1 MNILSNILGNYSS
14 REVKRI
20 LPKVEKIMA
29 LEEAMKN
36 LSDEELKGKTLE
48 FKERLSKGET
58 LDDIL
63 IEAFA
68 VVREASFRVLKM
80 KHYKEQLI
88 GGIVLHQGRVA
99 EMKTG
104 EGKTLVATCPSYL
117 NALAG
122 KGVHIVTVNDY
133 LAQRDKEEMGQ
144 VHDFL
149 GLTTG
154 VILNNMEAPERREAY
169 NCDITYGTNSEYGFD
184 YLRDN
189 MVVEPSE
196 RVQRELNFAIIDEVD
211 SIFIDEARTPLV
223 ISGQGVKSIEIY
235 KIADRFA
242 KSLKEEEDYVIDEK
256 TKTVILTDEGVNK
269 AEKYYSIENFSDEE
283 HMNIQHHTMISLRA
297 NYVMTLGVDYIIRD
311 GEIMIVDQFTGRV
324 MEGRR
329 FSEGLHQAIEAKE
342 KVKIQEENDTLATIT
357 YQNYFKLYKKLSGM
371 SGTVETEEKEFRE
384 IYNVDVVVIPTH
396 KPVARNDREDKIYP
410 TELQKFKAVVEE
422 IKETYEKQQP
432 VLVGTASIEK
442 SEILSFMLK
451 KKGIPHEVLNAK
463 NHAKEAEIVA
473 KAGQKGAVTIA
484 TNMAGRGTDI
494 KLEEG
499 VTDLGGLKIIGTER
513 HEARRIDNQLRG
525 RSGRQGDVGES
536 VFYVSL
542 EDDIVRRFGKDRL
555 EKLSKTIDTQGN
567 TIIEN
572 KKIQDLVDLS
582 QTLVESQNFETRK
595 DLVKYDE
602 VLNTQRVLIYNQR
615 NQVVNTKDITEDI
628 KNMIEKVI
636 DTEVALHLT
645 AVNSDF
651 DEDFKALRR
660 TVEDLLNLEELTE
673 EKFDNLTEVGI
684 KATLKDIALTTYE
697 EKITTMGEILL
708 DAQKRI
714 LLKTVDRRWVE
725 HIETMDN
732 LKKYISLQAYNQKD
746 PIIAYQYEGSR
757 LFEDTVYNMQKEVV
771 KLVFHVEV
779 PKEIKVQLPEA
790 ELETAVDNE

>member
-29 LEEAMKN
+29 LEEAMEN
-36 LSDEELKGKTLE
+36 LSDEELKNKTLE
-48 FKERLSKGET
+48 FKARLSKGET

-63 IEAFA
+63 VEAFA

-144 VHDFL
+144 IHDFL

-154 VILNNMEAPERREAY
+154 VILNSMEAPERREAY

-189 MVVEPSE
+189 MVIEPSE
-196 RVQRELNFAIIDEVD
+196 RVQRPLNFAIIDEVD
-211 SIFIDEARTPLV
+211 SIFIDEARTPLI
-223 ISGQGVKSIEIY
+223 ISGQGVKSTEMY

-242 KSLKEEEDYVIDEK
+242 KSLKEEEDYIIDEK
-256 TKTVILTDEGVNK
+256 TKTVILTDEGVSK

-283 HMNIQHHTMISLRA
+283 HMDIQHHTMISLRA

-311 GEIMIVDQFTGRV
+311 GEVMIVDQFTGRV

-396 KPVARNDREDKIYP
+396 KPVARIDREDKIYP
-410 TELQKFKAVVEE
+410 TELLKFKAVVEE

-473 KAGQKGAVTIA
+473 KAGQKGAITIA

-525 RSGRQGDVGES
+525 RSGRQGDIGES

-542 EDDIVRRFGKDRL
+542 EDDIVRRFGKERL
-555 EKLSKTIDTQGN
+555 EKLSKTIDINGS
-567 TIIEN
+567 TIINN

-595 DLVKYDE
+595 NLVKYDE

-615 NQVVNTKDITEDI
+615 NEVVDTVDITESI

-636 DTEVALHLT
+636 DTEVNLHLT
-645 AVNSDF
+645 TVNSDF
-651 DEDFKALRR
+651 DEDFRALRR
-660 TVEDLLNLEELTE
+660 TMEDLLNLEELAE
-673 EKFDNLTEVGI
+673 ESFNNLTEPGI
-684 KATLKDIALTTYE
+684 KTTLKNIALTTYE
-697 EKITTMGEILL
+697 EKLRFMGEVLL
-708 DAQKRI
+708 EAQKRI

-757 LFEDTVYNMQKEVV
+757 LFEDAVYNMQKEVV
-771 KLVFHVEV
+771 KLVFHVEM
-779 PKEIKVQLPEA
+779 PREIKVQLPEV